1 MRIEI
6 QLPDSTPAST
16 VAAIQALADR
26 LSARPESVHGLMGVA
41 ESQAAYSVAEEIVF
55 HEDGSVT
62 LTAAQLAAVDEAAA
76 AMRRGESFTDSEIDQ
91 SLEETRREWQKNQP
105 PA

>member
-6 QLPDSTPAST
+6 QLPDSIPAST

-41 ESQAAYSVAEEIVF
+41 ESQAVYSVAEEIVF
-55 HEDGSVT
+55 NEDSSVT
-62 LTAAQLAAVDEAAA
+62 LTAAQLAAVDEAIALVE
-76 AMRRGESFTDSEIDQ
+76 RGEGIPW
-91 SLEETRREWQKNQP
+91 EEAKKQMAEHRQRRLGG
-105 PA
+105 

>member
-41 ESQAAYSVAEEIVF
+41 ESQAVYSVAEEIVF
-55 HEDGSVT
+55 NEDGSVT
-62 LTAAQLAAVDEAAA
+62 LTAAQLAEVEEAIASVE
-76 AMRRGESFTDSEIDQ
+76 RGEGIPWEEAKKQ
-91 SLEETRREWQKNQP
+91 MAEHRRRSLGG
-105 PA
+105 